1 MDPPLADLST
11 NRQRLS
17 RCSILREK
25 IEDPIYNP
33 LLPPTTLLS
42 STYDTEI
49 SFKIIEPRHSY
60 GRKEKGDKE
69 AYCSI
74 DNIIP
79 YSLRSPIASPNP
91 ELPLVSW
98 RSPLRED
105 AVGSMVDPA
114 GSAWMWSPTSP
125 TDVVPA
131 TAMDAT
137 GIRRSSK
144 RTADSADL
152 NESGED
158 VQRLEKTRRADQYAV
173 ISSRGCVI
181 ITLQSRDRNRQDR

>member
-1 MDPPLADLST
+1 MEPPLADLIT

-25 IEDPIYNP
+25 IEGPIYDP
-33 LLPPTTLLS
+33 PLPPTTLLS

-60 GRKEKGDKE
+60 RGEEKGDKG

-91 ELPLVSW
+91 EPPLVSW

-105 AVGSMVDPA
+105 AVGSVADPA
-114 GSAWMWSPTSP
+114 GSAWMWSPTNP
-125 TDVVPA
+125 TDVEPA
-131 TAMDAT
+131 TAIDAT
-137 GIRRSSK
+137 DIRRSSK
-144 RTADSADL
+144 RTADSAGLD
-152 NESGED
+152 EGGEG
-158 VQRLEKTRRADQYAV
+158 VQRLEKARRAGQ
-173 ISSRGCVI
+173 
-181 ITLQSRDRNRQDR
+181 